1 MFNLEH
7 RVRIFVFQVL
17 DRRVEYLLLR
27 QRPREEWPLGPVVG
41 PVNAGEKLEEAI
53 RREVHAEIGLRR
65 PIHLLELAAP
75 QREVYGDLGLVE
87 WPYAWQ
93 AGTPS
98 EPVGPLRPGP
108 MVGEVHWLG
117 FEAAYHQLEN
127 PADRE
132 ALVRLQ
138 LALQ

>member
-17 DRRVEYLLLR
+17 DRRIEYLLLR
-27 QRPREEWPLGPVVG
+27 QKPREEWPLGPVVG
-41 PVNAGEKLEEAI
+41 AVAAGEKIEDAI
-53 RREVHAEIGLRR
+53 RREVHAETGLRR
-65 PIHLLELAAP
+65 PIHLLELAGP
-75 QREVYGDLGLVE
+75 QPELFGDLGFVE

-98 EPVGPLRPGP
+98 DPVAQLRPGP
-108 MVGEVHWLG
+108 MIGELQWLG
-117 FEAAYHQLEN
+117 FEAAFQSLEQ
-127 PADRE
+127 PADRA

-138 LALQ
+138 LGLQ